1 VSNPA
6 STDHADG
13 FPHRT
18 VTLRRPPD
26 HMIDDE
32 SMIDLSVVAELV
44 NSGVL
49 TEEISAANNYDPDLE
64 V

>member
-1 VSNPA
+1 MSNPA

-18 VTLRRPPD
+18 VVLRRPPA

-49 TEEISAANNYDPDLE
+49 TEEISAANNHDPDLE

>member
-1 VSNPA
+1 
-6 STDHADG
+6 
-13 FPHRT
+13 
-18 VTLRRPPD
+18 
-26 HMIDDE
+26 MIDDE

-49 TEEISAANNYDPDLE
+49 TQEISAAKNPDPAFE